1 MTIGYETKPQGGP
14 RVGSGA
20 ARARA
25 IAPLQARR
33 FAVLYA
39 VLVAFLNGLAV
50 VRNAYDLATVF
61 ASLTLIVAMY
71 PMYRWLKDRG
81 ETEPLPFFP
90 IVSLIYA
97 LYYGF
102 SRFVPYDVYPRLIG
116 VPEQY
121 ITEASLLSFLSVAI
135 LVGSYHLWPARIRI
149 KEIQPLSMYW
159 SEQRARVVAL
169 ALAPIGIG
177 ATVPILAGYEGA
189 AAQLV
194 SFASNLSFVAIAILF
209 YLQIHKKLS
218 IGYLTVLW
226 GGLIPLT
233 ILINLSSGFLWTD
246 IRLIVLLFMLYFA
259 AKRAIP
265 WRFVVVAIAIA
276 LILVPAMALKHE
288 YRQTYGVGGEELGIN
303 SLEDAVDRGVL
314 FVDTVGGS
322 FVQQGLQVYETAAS
336 TSISRVDAI
345 QLFAYVLERT
355 PETTPFLNGE
365 TYSDAPWKF
374 VPRFIYPNKPEPNW
388 GQLFGHR
395 YGLLDPQD
403 YDTSV
408 NMPQMIEMYVNFGV
422 LGLVIGMFLLAQ
434 LYRFLSYLLNHQG
447 AGEWITI
454 SGAVIFSSLINIE
467 SNFLLVFGGIVQWIV
482 PLYLLGFLVRR
493 GTNDQLH
500 RNRKLR

>member
-1 MTIGYETKPQGGP
+1 M
-14 RVGSGA
+14 GSGA

-25 IAPLQARR
+25 IASFQARR

-39 VLVAFLNGLAV
+39 VLIAFLNFLAV
-50 VRNAYDLATVF
+50 VRNAYDLATLF

-71 PMYRWLKDRG
+71 PMYRWLKDRRD
-81 ETEPLPFFP
+81 TEPLPFFP
-90 IVSLIYA
+90 IISLIYA

-102 SRFVPYDVYPRLIG
+102 SRFVPYDVYYRLSG
-116 VPEQY
+116 VQEQY

-159 SEQRARVVAL
+159 SEQRARVMAL

-189 AAQLV
+189 AQQLV
-194 SFASNLSFVAIAILF
+194 YFASYLSFVAIAILF

-218 IGYLTVLW
+218 IGYLTLLW

-233 ILINLSSGFLWTD
+233 ILINLSSGFVTPA
-246 IRLIVLLFMLYFA
+246 IRLIVLLLMLYFA

-265 WRFVVVAIAIA
+265 WRIVVVAIAIA
-276 LILVPAMALKHE
+276 FILVPALALKHE
-288 YRQTYGVGGEELGIN
+288 YRLTYGVGGEELGIT
-303 SLEDAVDRGVL
+303 SLEDAVHGGVL
-314 FVDTVGGS
+314 FVETVGGS
-322 FVQQGLQVYETAAS
+322 FVQQGLQVYEPAAS
-336 TSISRVDAI
+336 IIINRVDAI

-355 PETTPFLNGE
+355 PETAPFLNGE

-374 VPRFIYPNKPEPNW
+374 VPRFIYPNKPDPSW
-388 GQLFGHR
+388 GQFFGHR

-408 NMPQMIEMYVNFGV
+408 NLSLMIEMYINFGIP
-422 LGLVIGMFLLAQ
+422 GLLVGMFLLGQ
-434 LYRFLSYLLNHQG
+434 LYRFLSYLLNHTG

-454 SGAVIFSSLINIE
+454 SGAVIFANLTNIE

-482 PLYLLGFLVRR
+482 LLYLLGFLVRR

>member
-1 MTIGYETKPQGGP
+1 M
-14 RVGSGA
+14 GSGA

-25 IAPLQARR
+25 IASFQARR

-39 VLVAFLNGLAV
+39 VLIAFLNFLAV
-50 VRNAYDLATVF
+50 VRNAYDLATLF

-71 PMYRWLKDRG
+71 PMYRWLKDRRD
-81 ETEPLPFFP
+81 TEPLPFFP
-90 IVSLIYA
+90 IISLIYA

-102 SRFVPYDVYPRLIG
+102 SRFVPYDVYYRLSG
-116 VPEQY
+116 VQEQY

-159 SEQRARVVAL
+159 SEQRARVMAL

-189 AAQLV
+189 AQQLV
-194 SFASNLSFVAIAILF
+194 YFASYLSFVAIAILF

-218 IGYLTVLW
+218 IGYLTLLW

-233 ILINLSSGFLWTD
+233 ILINLSSGFVTPA
-246 IRLIVLLFMLYFA
+246 IRLIVLLLMLYFA

-265 WRFVVVAIAIA
+265 WRIVVVAIAIA
-276 LILVPAMALKHE
+276 FILVPALALKHE
-288 YRQTYGVGGEELGIN
+288 YRLTYGVGGEELGIT
-303 SLEDAVDRGVL
+303 SLEDAVHGGVL
-314 FVDTVGGS
+314 FVETVGGS
-322 FVQQGLQVYETAAS
+322 FVQQGLQVYEPAAS
-336 TSISRVDAI
+336 IIINRVDAI

-355 PETTPFLNGE
+355 PETAPFLNGE

-374 VPRFIYPNKPEPNW
+374 VPRFIYPNKPDPSW
-388 GQLFGHR
+388 GQFFGHR

-408 NMPQMIEMYVNFGV
+408 NLSLMIEMYINFGIP
-422 LGLVIGMFLLAQ
+422 GLLVGMFLLGQ
-434 LYRFLSYLLNHQG
+434 LYRFLSYLLNHTG

-454 SGAVIFSSLINIE
+454 SGAVIFANLTNIE
-467 SNFLLVFGGIVQWIV
+467 SNFLLSFGGIVQWIV
-482 PLYLLGFLVRR
+482 LLYLLGFLVRR